1 VGYNAQTVPLGRS
14 GFDEAGGHLIAF
26 VFELFVGQAN
36 VIENNRFAIG
46 EIMRIAADD
55 IVYGEVLEWPVGLLV
70 RLAR

>member
-1 VGYNAQTVPLGRS
+1 
-14 GFDEAGGHLIAF
+14 

-55 IVYGEVLEWPVGLLV
+55 IVYGEVLE
-70 RLAR
+70 

>member
-1 VGYNAQTVPLGRS
+1 
-14 GFDEAGGHLIAF
+14 

-55 IVYGEVLEWPVGLLV
+55 IVYGEVLEWHFHIPSSVCVPKKTLISRTDYLIIV
-70 RLAR
+70 ESLNVKNS

>member
-1 VGYNAQTVPLGRS
+1 
-14 GFDEAGGHLIAF
+14 

-55 IVYGEVLEWPVGLLV
+55 IVYGEVLEWHFHIPSSVCVPNNKWFDKLTTLSQVEG
-70 RLAR
+70 